1 MSELTRLLQRL
12 HDGEVAVED
21 AAATIA
27 WLVSTI
33 PDGEKSTDER
43 LCTFEIIQLKMEGVL
58 GDPADSFSQVEVA
71 HLAGRAD
78 RRAVRR
84 DQDRRRAGRP
94 AMSTG
99 MVTAPCVF
107 GRLPPG

>member
-12 HDGEVAVED
+12 HDGEVTVED

-71 HLAGRAD
+71 HLLGELTDEQYDVIRT
-78 RRAVRR
+78 AVVQGALR
-84 DQDRRRAGRP
+84 
-94 AMSTG
+94 
-99 MVTAPCVF
+99 
-107 GRLPPG
+107 